1 MKISLIGRKDLPDD
15 LREYDNI
22 IIEKFL
28 EFKPFLEIL
37 GKTDI
42 LLIPS
47 ISDASPRIL
56 TQALA
61 MNTAVIVNKDIV
73 GGWKYINE

>member
-1 MKISLIGRKDLPDD
+1 M
-15 LREYDNI
+15 
-22 IIEKFL
+22 
-28 EFKPFLEIL
+28 EFKPFLEL
-37 GKTDI
+37 VGKTDI
-42 LLIPS
+42 MVIPS

-73 GGWKYINE
+73 GGWKYINEQTGAFFTN